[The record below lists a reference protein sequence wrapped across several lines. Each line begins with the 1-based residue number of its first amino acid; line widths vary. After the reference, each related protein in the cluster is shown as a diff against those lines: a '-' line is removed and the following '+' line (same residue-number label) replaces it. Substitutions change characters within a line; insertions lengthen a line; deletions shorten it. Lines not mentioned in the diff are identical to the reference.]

1 MVSETPDASSMPSV
15 ACRRFRWRIVPG
27 TLQIGIGLP
36 LVVSAVIGFVRVV
49 SGCYVPSRGWID
61 GNGIPLN
68 LTTGYAEI
76 APNLVKLQVAFWYG
90 AAHVIAG
97 YLWLK
102 GRWMLGWAATA
113 VAFLIHAGVWVFG
126 V

>member
-1 MVSETPDASSMPSV
+1 MVNEIPDASSMPPV
-15 ACRRFRWRIVPG
+15 ACGRFRWRIVPG

-61 GNGIPLN
+61 GNGIPLS

-76 APNLVKLQVAFWYG
+76 APNLLKLQVAFWYG
-90 AAHVIAG
+90 ATHSIAG

-102 GRWMLGWAATA
+102 GRWMLGCAATA
-113 VAFLIHAGVWVFG
+113 VAFMILAGVLVFG